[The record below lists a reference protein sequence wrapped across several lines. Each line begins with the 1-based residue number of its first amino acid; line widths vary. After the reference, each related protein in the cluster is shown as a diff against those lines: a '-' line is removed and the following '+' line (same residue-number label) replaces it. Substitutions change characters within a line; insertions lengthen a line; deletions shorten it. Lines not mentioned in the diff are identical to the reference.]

1 MWKLEEFLASYN
13 IRNFKKNNSKQSR
26 RKIVKI
32 GTNIKQNTTKTW
44 SKM

>member
-1 MWKLEEFLASYN
+1 MWKLEEFLSSYN
-13 IRNFKKNNSKQSR
+13 IRNFKNNSKESSR

-32 GTNIKQNTTKTW
+32 GTNIKQNTTKTQ